1 MVPTSTRLLKVNE
14 AAEKLGC
21 SRSSW
26 WRGVKAGVFPQPIRV
41 AGMTRWREDEI
52 DEQVINKATAE
63 RDGPAGGVTP
73 YQKT

>member
-1 MVPTSTRLLKVNE
+1 MATTRLLNVNE

-26 WRGVKAGVFPQPIRV
+26 WRGVKAGRFPQPIRI

-52 DEQVINKATAE
+52 DKDVIGRATAE
-63 RDGPAGGVTP
+63 RDGKAA
-73 YQKT
+73 